1 MGRPYNELPLLQLQ
15 RQHERQEDKARLR
28 LQPRLLS
35 GSDSQRQRGFPQ
47 AEQTQ
52 FRSQAGN
59 VSRELPG
66 AARSGGFGAAILA
79 SLLQCHHSSVST
91 TVLSDYLF
99 RFFASATLPL
109 AAERTRSDSY
119 RIYSCDL
126 IDAIFWEL
134 GDPNEKMRV
143 SSHGEQVKGR
153 FCMRYPRHYFGS
165 LVVDIATP
173 ARSSRRC
180 HDDRNFIESS
190 RARLLFFAV
199 ANRSSTHPITY
210 DGERALRQ

>member
-1 MGRPYNELPLLQLQ
+1 MGRSYNELPLLQLQ

-28 LQPRLLS
+28 LQPGLLS

-99 RFFASATLPL
+99 RFFCERDVASGS
-109 AAERTRSDSY
+109 RTHAVRFVPNLFVRLD
-119 RIYSCDL
+119 RWN
-126 IDAIFWEL
+126 FL
-134 GDPNEKMRV
+134 GTR
-143 SSHGEQVKGR
+143 
-153 FCMRYPRHYFGS
+153 
-165 LVVDIATP
+165 
-173 ARSSRRC
+173 
-180 HDDRNFIESS
+180 
-190 RARLLFFAV
+190 
-199 ANRSSTHPITY
+199 
-210 DGERALRQ
+210 